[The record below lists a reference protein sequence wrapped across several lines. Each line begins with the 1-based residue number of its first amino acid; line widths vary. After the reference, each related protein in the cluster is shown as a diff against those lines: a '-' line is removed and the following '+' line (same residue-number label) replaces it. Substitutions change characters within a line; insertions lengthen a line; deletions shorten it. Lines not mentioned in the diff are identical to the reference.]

1 MRLRS
6 GSAALAAD
14 SRDGVR
20 RSPRVAGAGTLL
32 FTCVS
37 PAFFEPEM
45 ESIASL
51 RPLTALDVSRW
62 VSS

>member
-20 RSPRVAGAGTLL
+20 RSPRVAGAGIHKKLRQETLDSWNRRQSGHKAV
-32 FTCVS
+32 T
-37 PAFFEPEM
+37 
-45 ESIASL
+45 SL
-51 RPLTALDVSRW
+51 
-62 VSS
+62 